1 MNIRHFGSTSCKY
14 RSTSPNISSTM
25 NIKHSKMAFRCAL
38 LLHIVLLGLH
48 VVTSETNVAID
59 EMQLGT
65 ESDVP
70 SKAKETEPTHPTPK
84 LRGYLRGL
92 GSTDFNWNSNSY
104 SSSNSNYNSGNS
116 YNSYNSGNSGSSYNS
131 GNSGNNYN
139 SGNSGNSGSS
149 YSNNSGSSGY
159 SNYSGS
165 SNSYNS
171 RNSSNQG
178 GGGPLHLIGKIF
190 FFMTIVALGL
200 VLIFIL
206 LPKLLRKVRS
216 RKDAKVTHYQR
227 YDDQGRKGR
236 KKKSKSRNPPKD
248 GRSKIS
254 KQSKQSAP
262 KSTNPEKTFPPSR
275 LTIQDSTDSPR
286 REQRRESR
294 QGKKS
299 QSREKKPQP
308 KVFVGS
314 T

>member
-84 LRGYLRGL
+84 LHGYLRGL

-286 REQRRESR
+286 RERRESR

-299 QSREKKPQP
+299 RSREKKPQP

>member
-70 SKAKETEPTHPTPK
+70 SEAKETEPTHPTPK
-84 LRGYLRGL
+84 LHGYLRGL

-131 GNSGNNYN
+131 GNNY
-139 SGNSGNSGSS
+139 NSGNSGSS

-190 FFMTIVALGL
+190 LFMTIVALGL

-206 LPKLLRKVRS
+206 LPKLFRKVRS

-286 REQRRESR
+286 RERRESR